1 MKKNMVFVWISVL
14 CIALLGCGKTNDD
27 YSTSQEIKLSD
38 DAERNE
44 QVLDEC
50 VEMQQNVGG
59 DEIELEINV
68 AEEVSEDSYNTDN
81 ESIFDFGDMNPI
93 YIDYLSN
100 KIRIANPYNVEP
112 PLSIIFYKE
121 YYDGALDD
129 AKVEYA
135 LLDMNNDEEEELI
148 VYVHKELS
156 ELLDIYSISD
166 DEIIWID
173 GFETHTNKMGAL
185 VYDNAV
191 ISYGENYDD
200 YITDIY
206 SYNLDG
212 SKNYII
218 SFYKDSN
225 SSSELSFDYY
235 YLDGNLNNK
244 IMLASDDEFE
254 ALYFQYV
261 GKTLEYNDITEYV
274 ESLSR

>member
-38 DAERNE
+38 DTERNE

-148 VYVHKELS
+148 VYVHKGLS

-200 YITDIY
+200 CITDIY

-261 GKTLEYNDITEYV
+261 GKPLEYNDITEYV
-274 ESLSR
+274 ENLSR